1 MTELG
6 AGLPTHETGETLKA
20 HPAMESIQLK
30 LLARA
35 TLDERVYESQPT
47 DIVVTPDQAK
57 AMVENP
63 SLPLQDLNTASRTE
77 SAEEWAKRGVEYDQA
92 YKDWSVNIQRHA
104 NAQADR
110 QAFLLKF
117 LEKDV
122 SAGSAQI
129 TQAEIS
135 QIYTQ
140 CVGDQAQMDSF
151 NKRILEMC
159 SDGGQISNA
168 KFLENREQIAWL
180 ARQLYGVNTMGV
192 FMTEGLDALTKAH
205 DTTTR
210 EKLIEDLQPKD
221 KKTPSKLN
229 TPRAEDEVPKIDEF
243 RRLLGL
249 GRSMAAEITA
259 AKGATKAKDDGA
271 IVDEVITPT
280 DQKIDFDEPGHNA
293 QESEDDVGIIIK
305 DKDRIP
311 SEEIPVVTIDQPETP
326 LSDSTKPTAPE
337 ITPVDQQRINEL
349 TAKIER
355 IEANMASTRQQGIN
369 RPEIR
374 SATQIQ
380 NKEVAQLK
388 RERDGLQFPG
398 TSETDRDSD
407 RRNRASAEKPKLV
420 QQMKED
426 LDDEGSEPVV
436 KQTQPRTFKIADLDI
451 PAAWVRPS
459 KQPPAGVASALAEAA
474 ANLNAPA
481 IAPVKE
487 HSNPP
492 SLFGR
497 LTFWIPR
504 RTSAQPTRKTPASPA
519 DVSQTEQPQD
529 KIIRKLYEIRAPLT
543 PDKFLNKESYDTQA
557 AQAVYRSFAEALKA
571 TSFVPLPEVTAQQ
584 IADDLN
590 SYVTDETAPII
601 GIIAPDVITHLS
613 DLKNM
618 PSDESSLST
627 EIKTSILPAVKI
639 VAENNP
645 VSDLALI
652 KTAQLLEMIGWQ
664 TISKSTTMTGEIQTA
679 LIIMNRLF

>member
-1 MTELG
+1 MAETG
-6 AGLPTHETGETLKA
+6 GVLPTHETGETLKA

-30 LLARA
+30 LLAHA
-35 TLDERVYESQPT
+35 KLGEGVYESKPT
-47 DIVVTPDQAK
+47 NIVVSSEQAGEI
-57 AMVENP
+57 VENP
-63 SLPLQDLNTASRTE
+63 SVPLKDLNTASRAE
-77 SAEEWAKRGVEYDQA
+77 SAEEWAGVNYDKA

-104 NAQADR
+104 NAQGDR
-110 QAFLLKF
+110 KAFLLKF
-117 LEKDV
+117 LEKEV
-122 SAGSAQI
+122 PAGSAQI
-129 TQAEIS
+129 TQAEIN
-135 QIYTQ
+135 QLYAQ
-140 CVGDQAQMDSF
+140 CVGDETQMDSF

-180 ARQLYGVNTMGV
+180 ARQLYGVNTMGIIT
-192 FMTEGLDALTKAH
+192 TEGINGLIKAQDKNTK
-205 DTTTR
+205 DQV
-210 EKLIEDLQPKD
+210 KKDLQPNAD
-221 KKTPSKLN
+221 GTPSKLN
-229 TPRAEDEVPKIDEF
+229 APRAEDEVPKIDEF

-249 GRSMAAEITA
+249 GRSIAAEKTA
-259 AKGATKAKDDGA
+259 
-271 IVDEVITPT
+271 TPT
-280 DQKIDFDEPGHNA
+280 PTEPPTIA
-293 QESEDDVGIIIK
+293 KPSD
-305 DKDRIP
+305 IP
-311 SEEIPVVTIDQPETP
+311 AVATTLPVTP

-407 RRNRASAEKPKLV
+407 RRNRASAEKLKLV
-420 QQMKED
+420 QQMRED

-436 KQTQPRTFKIADLDI
+436 KQTQPRTFKIADLDT

-459 KQPPAGVASALAEAA
+459 EQPPAEVAPAPAKAA
-474 ANLNAPA
+474 ANLDAPA

-487 HSNPP
+487 HSNHP
-492 SLFGR
+492 SLFER
-497 LTFWIPR
+497 LTSWIPR

>member
-1 MTELG
+1 MAETG
-6 AGLPTHETGETLKA
+6 GVLPTHETGETLKA

-30 LLARA
+30 LLAHA
-35 TLDERVYESQPT
+35 KLGEGVYESKPT
-47 DIVVTPDQAK
+47 NIVVSSEQAGEI
-57 AMVENP
+57 VENP
-63 SLPLQDLNTASRTE
+63 SVPLKDLNTASRAE
-77 SAEEWAKRGVEYDQA
+77 SAEEWAGVNYDKA

-104 NAQADR
+104 NAQGDR
-110 QAFLLKF
+110 KAFLLKF
-117 LEKDV
+117 LEKEV
-122 SAGSAQI
+122 PAGSAQI
-129 TQAEIS
+129 TQAEIN
-135 QIYTQ
+135 QLYAQ
-140 CVGDQAQMDSF
+140 CVGDETQMDSF

-180 ARQLYGVNTMGV
+180 ARQLYGVNTMGIIT
-192 FMTEGLDALTKAH
+192 TEGINGLIKAQDKNTK
-205 DTTTR
+205 DQV
-210 EKLIEDLQPKD
+210 KKDLQPNAD
-221 KKTPSKLN
+221 GTPSKLN
-229 TPRAEDEVPKIDEF
+229 APRAEDEVPKIDEF

-249 GRSMAAEITA
+249 GRSIAAEKTA
-259 AKGATKAKDDGA
+259 
-271 IVDEVITPT
+271 TPT
-280 DQKIDFDEPGHNA
+280 PTEPPTIA
-293 QESEDDVGIIIK
+293 KPSD
-305 DKDRIP
+305 IP
-311 SEEIPVVTIDQPETP
+311 AVATTLPVTP
-326 LSDSTKPTAPE
+326 LPDSTEPTAPE
-337 ITPVDQQRINEL
+337 ISAADQQRINEL
-349 TAKIER
+349 TAKIQR
-355 IEANMASTRQQGIN
+355 IEAGMASTRQQGID

-374 SATQIQ
+374 RATKFQ
-380 NKEVAQLK
+380 NEEVARLK

-407 RRNRASAEKPKLV
+407 RRNRASAEKLKLV
-420 QQMKED
+420 QQMRED

-436 KQTQPRTFKIADLDI
+436 KQTQPRTFEIADLDT

-459 KQPPAGVASALAEAA
+459 KQPPAGVASAPAKAA

-487 HSNPP
+487 HSNHP
-492 SLFGR
+492 SLFER
-497 LTFWIPR
+497 LTSWIPR